1 MITCL
6 LEYRID
12 RAREAEFERWCRMWL
27 RLIPKFGG
35 VHHGYFL
42 PSEGRS
48 DLALGLFSFESF
60 AEYER
65 YRAAAARDDEALE
78 ATRFRDGSAG
88 VLGWSR
94 SFFRPVL
101 PADSQSGIDAKAPS
115 PVDK

>member
-1 MITCL
+1 MITCV

-12 RAREAEFERWCRMWL
+12 RKREADFERWCRIWL

-48 DLALGLFSFESF
+48 DLALGLFSFASL
-60 AEYER
+60 ADYER
-65 YRAAAARDDEALE
+65 YRAAAAGDDEAIA
-78 ATRFRDGSAG
+78 ATQFRDETAG
-88 VLGWSR
+88 VLDWNR

-101 PADSQSGIDAKAPS
+101 TVDVAFQPLK

>member
-12 RAREAEFERWCRMWL
+12 RAREVEFEQWCRMWL

-48 DLALGLFSFESF
+48 DVALGLFSFPSL
-60 AEYER
+60 ADYEQYR
-65 YRAAAARDDEALE
+65 RAAAEDDEALA
-78 ATRFRDGSAG
+78 ATQFRDETAG
-88 VLGWSR
+88 VVDWNR

-101 PADSQSGIDAKAPS
+101 PGDDELRAAM

>member
-1 MITCL
+1 MITCA

-12 RAREAEFERWCRMWL
+12 RRREAEFERWCRLWL

-48 DLALGLFSFESF
+48 DLALGLFSF
-60 AEYER
+60 ADLADYER
-65 YRAAAARDDEALE
+65 YRRAAAEDEEAME
-78 ATRFRDGSAG
+78 ATRFRDESAG
-88 VLGWSR
+88 IISWNR
-94 SFFRPVL
+94 TFFRPLL
-101 PADSQSGIDAKAPS
+101 PTAVDPTESS

>member
-1 MITCL
+1 M

-12 RAREAEFERWCRMWL
+12 RAREAEFEQWCRMWL

-48 DLALGLFSFESF
+48 DVALGLFSFASL
-60 AEYER
+60 ADYER
-65 YRAAAARDDEALE
+65 YRNAAAEDDEAL
-78 ATRFRDGSAG
+78 AAARFRDESAG
-88 VLGWSR
+88 VLAWNR
-94 SFFRPVL
+94 TFFRPVL
-101 PADSQSGIDAKAPS
+101 PAHDDLDPPE